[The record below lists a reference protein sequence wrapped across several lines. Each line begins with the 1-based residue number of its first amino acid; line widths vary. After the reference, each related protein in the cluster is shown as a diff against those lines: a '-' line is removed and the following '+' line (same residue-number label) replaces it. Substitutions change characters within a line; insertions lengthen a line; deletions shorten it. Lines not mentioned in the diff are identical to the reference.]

1 MLAQETLRDL
11 IYPGHEFHA
20 DAGRRPR
27 RHPLSHALL
36 RSRTAAWSAF
46 LAVHAWLAFL
56 GVVVIP
62 NQSFWDLQLYRYW
75 MWLGVH
81 VSQWPGFDAAWVYPA
96 GATVPMLVAGVG
108 GLGYGSGYAI
118 AWSLMVTALDAA
130 ALAVLLRRRNG
141 LAAAWWWA
149 AFLLLLGPVAMGR
162 LDAVV
167 APLVVVA
174 LLWGLDRPAVASFLL
189 AVGAWIKVAPG
200 ALIAPLFLV
209 ARRPWRDVVAP
220 AAAVSAVVVGTVVG
234 VGGGSHVFSFLFE
247 QGARGLQIESVG
259 ATPWLLVALVST
271 TVTRW
276 MNQEI
281 NTWEI
286 TGPGTAQMAT
296 LLGVLFDLAIVA
308 VAVLLWWRR
317 ERLGRRLWTDRGE
330 RHELLV
336 RGAFL
341 MTLAMLVFNKV
352 LSPQY
357 IGWLAGPVVVA
368 VAVGLPGWDRERRW
382 VLAIAGATQ
391 VVFPWLYGQITY
403 GGAGTTLVLVARNVA
418 LVVLLVGSVRTL
430 VRPRSDEALV
440 VARAGGRVAAHAT
453 P

>member
-1 MLAQETLRDL
+1 M
-11 IYPGHEFHA
+11 PM
-20 DAGRRPR
+20 PR
-27 RHPLSHALL
+27 EAALSRALL
-36 RSRTAAWSAF
+36 RSRTAAWGAF

-62 NQSFWDLQLYRYW
+62 NQAFWDLQLYRYW

-81 VSQWPGFDAAWVYPA
+81 VTQWPGLEAAWVYPA
-96 GATVPMLVAGVG
+96 GATIPMLVAGVG

-118 AWSLMVTALDAA
+118 AWSLMITALDAA
-130 ALAVLLRRRNG
+130 ALAVIMRRRNG

-167 APLVVVA
+167 APLVVVG

-189 AVGAWIKVAPG
+189 TVGAWIKVAPG
-200 ALIAPLFLV
+200 ALLAPLFL
-209 ARRPWRDVVAP
+209 ASRRPWRDVVVP
-220 AAAVSAVVVGTVVG
+220 AAAFSAVVVGTVVG
-234 VGGGSHVFSFLFE
+234 LGGGAYAFSFLFE

-259 ATPWLLVALVST
+259 ATPWLLVALFSKSI
-271 TVTRW
+271 TRW
-276 MNQEI
+276 MNQDI

-286 TGPGTAQMAT
+286 YGPGTSQMAS

-308 VAVLLWWRR
+308 VAVLLWRR
-317 ERLGRRLWTDRGE
+317 RQTMGDRLWTDRGE

-336 RGAFL
+336 RGAL
-341 MTLAMLVFNKV
+341 VMTLAMLVVNKV

-368 VAVGLPGWDRERRW
+368 VAVGLPGWDRTRKM
-382 VLAIAGATQ
+382 VLAVAGATQ
-391 VVFPWLYGQITY
+391 VIFPYLYGQITY
-403 GGAGTTLVLVARNVA
+403 GGAGTTLVLAARNVA
-418 LVVLLVGSVRTL
+418 LVVLLVWSVKALLGQRDDETTSI
-430 VRPRSDEALV
+430 VRSGA
-440 VARAGGRVAAHAT
+440 RVAAHAT

>member
-1 MLAQETLRDL
+1 M
-11 IYPGHEFHA
+11 
-20 DAGRRPR
+20 
-27 RHPLSHALL
+27 
-36 RSRTAAWSAF
+36 
-46 LAVHAWLAFL
+46 AVHAWLAFL

-62 NQSFWDLQLYRYW
+62 NQAFWDLQLYRYW

-81 VSQWPGFDAAWVYPA
+81 VAQWPGLDAAWVYPP
-96 GATVPMLVAGVG
+96 GAMVPMLVAGIG

-118 AWSLMVTALDAA
+118 VWSLMVTALDAA
-130 ALAVLLRRRNG
+130 ALAVLMRRRNG
-141 LAAAWWWA
+141 LAAAWWWT
-149 AFLLLLGPVAMGR
+149 AFLFLLGPIAMGR

-174 LLWGLDRPAVASFLL
+174 LLWGLDRPAIASFLL
-189 AVGAWIKVAPG
+189 TVGAWIKVAPG

-209 ARRPWRDVVAP
+209 ARRPWREVVVP

-234 VGGGSHVFSFLFE
+234 FGGGEHVFSFLFE

-259 ATPWLLVALVST
+259 ATPWLLVALFT
-271 TVTRW
+271 TKVQRF
-276 MNQEI
+276 MNREI

-286 TGPGTAQMAT
+286 DGPGTAQIAT
-296 LLGVLFDLAIVA
+296 LLGALFDLAIVA

-317 ERLGRRLWTDRGE
+317 ERMGRRLWTDRAE

-357 IGWLAGPVVVA
+357 IGWLAGPLVVA
-368 VAVGLPGWDRERRW
+368 VALGLPGWDRTRRL
-382 VLAIAGATQ
+382 VLVVAGATQ
-391 VVFPWLYGQITY
+391 IVFPWLYGQITY
-403 GGAGTTLVLVARNVA
+403 GGAGVTLVLAARNAALVLLLVWSVRALLGHGADEPERVARS
-418 LVVLLVGSVRTL
+418 G
-430 VRPRSDEALV
+430 
-440 VARAGGRVAAHAT
+440 ARIATHAV